1 MKIPPYFCIL
11 NNSTM
16 TVKEL
21 TDVLLRIKPSL
32 QNTEIKVRYQ
42 NGEWHSPDIKFML
55 KEMSNLDKTPENVEF
70 IALNH

>member
-1 MKIPPYFCIL
+1 
-11 NNSTM
+11 
-16 TVKEL
+16 
-21 TDVLLRIKPSL
+21 LLRIKPSL

-55 KEMSNLDKTPENVEF
+55 KEMGNLDKTPENVEF

>member
-1 MKIPPYFCIL
+1 
-11 NNSTM
+11 M

-21 TDVLLRIKPSL
+21 AQALLNIKPSL
-32 QNTEIKVRYQ
+32 QDAEVKVRYE

-55 KEMSNLDKTPENVEF
+55 KEMGNFDKTPENVEF